1 MTVLALIATVFKAII
16 VKGTL
21 RFTRLALKTMHF
33 SKVSFVKMLLIRVEP
48 LTLHRISSVAMC
60 SALCRTFY
68 KQIMLQEKAGE
79 LAGKVW
85 EVLHTEGELSGK
97 DLKKAVKAK
106 SEKDLYLALGWLLR
120 EDKLIVAEAEKD
132 ILVSLK

>member
-1 MTVLALIATVFKAII
+1 MTVLALIATAFKAII
-16 VKGTL
+16 VKDTL

-33 SKVSFVKMLLIRVEP
+33 FTVSFVKMLLIRVEP

-97 DLKKAVKAK
+97 DLKAK

-120 EDKLIVAEAEKD
+120 EDKLTVAEAEKD

>member
-1 MTVLALIATVFKAII
+1 MTVLALITTIFKAII

-33 SKVSFVKMLLIRVEP
+33 FTVSFVKMLLIRVET

-68 KQIMLQEKAGE
+68 EQIMLQEKAGE

-85 EVLHTEGELSGK
+85 EVLHTEGELSRK

-120 EDKLIVAEAEKD
+120 EDKLTVAEAEKD

>member
-1 MTVLALIATVFKAII
+1 MTVLALIATVFKAKI

-68 KQIMLQEKAGE
+68 KQIMLQEKQANSPVKYGRSF
-79 LAGKVW
+79 
-85 EVLHTEGELSGK
+85 TP
-97 DLKKAVKAK
+97 KAN
-106 SEKDLYLALGWLLR
+106 S
-120 EDKLIVAEAEKD
+120 
-132 ILVSLK
+132 LVRI